1 MTTGAPF
8 PTGVKPSRFNVLRAL
23 DGGWRHS
30 LSVRLFWL
38 TIAVILLVELIVFV
52 PSAGEFRREW
62 LSERAE
68 AGRVASLAVEASPSR
83 AVSREL
89 SKALSDAAMVQ
100 ALAEIDDGVRYQIL
114 PPMGEIA
121 MPVLTVDM
129 REQGMID
136 HMMGAIDT
144 LFSDGSRTLLIVD
157 VGAESDRVIEV
168 LVPESGLKDEIFIYA
183 CNILLLSLLIS
194 MSAGALVF
202 SVLYFLLV
210 KPLRRVTRSV
220 EQFRDD
226 PGSWTRRLTSTNR
239 QDEIG
244 RAQNALSDMEEAVSE
259 SFRQR
264 ARLAELG
271 EAVARI
277 NHDLR
282 GSLASAQ
289 LVSDSLARS
298 EDPRVQRAAPRLE
311 RALERAITLATQT
324 LQYGKASAPSVHI
337 QRCMLRD
344 ILDEAALEALG
355 EDKLGMWTNDVPM
368 NISVEADPDHI
379 HRIAAN
385 LIRNAKEAMGGEG
398 AIQARFDDRTLYLHD
413 NGPGLPGEI
422 AETLFKPFASRGK
435 RGGTGLGLAI
445 ARDLARSMDGD
456 LKVHS
461 TSSDEG
467 TCFALTFP
475 AISHGPTASAAE

>member
-8 PTGVKPSRFNVLRAL
+8 PTGVKPQRFNVLRAL

-38 TIAVILLVELIVFV
+38 TISVILLVELIVFV
-52 PSAGEFRREW
+52 PSAGSFREEW

-83 AVSREL
+83 DVSREL
-89 SKALSDAAMVQ
+89 SRLLSEAAMVQ
-100 ALAEIDDGVRYQIL
+100 GLAELDGGVRYQIL

-121 MPVLTVDM
+121 MPVLTIDM
-129 REQGMID
+129 REKGMID
-136 HMMGAIDT
+136 HMMGAMGT
-144 LFSDGSRTLLIVD
+144 LFSDGGRTLLIVD
-157 VGAESDRVIEV
+157 VGAEPDRVIEV
-168 LVPESGLKDEIFIYA
+168 LVPETGLKQELFVYA

-226 PGSWTRRLTSTNR
+226 PGAWTRRLPETAR
-239 QDEIG
+239 RDEIG
-244 RAQNALSDMEEAVSE
+244 RAQNALSDMEGAVSE

-264 ARLAELG
+264 ERLAELG

-324 LQYGKASAPSVHI
+324 LQYGKASAPQAELQACVLADLL
-337 QRCMLRD
+337 Q
-344 ILDEAALEALG
+344 EAAMETLG
-355 EDKLGMWTNDVPM
+355 ETNLGMWTNEVPRDVC
-368 NISVEADPDHI
+368 VTVDADHM

-398 AIQARFDDRTLYLHD
+398 AIRATFEDHTLYLQD
-413 NGPGLPGEI
+413 NGPGLPDEI
-422 AETLFKPFASRGK
+422 ADNLFKPFASRGK

-445 ARDLARSMDGD
+445 ARDLAKSMDGN
-456 LKVHS
+456 LRVHS
-461 TSSDEG
+461 TSADEG
-467 TCFALTFP
+467 TCFALSFAEVTRT
-475 AISHGPTASAAE
+475 TASAAE